1 MTTSTSTQQPTVA
14 QKILFN
20 ELCSVF
26 QEIKATYRA
35 TKHFVFNKFLRR
47 WRDEMVKENVED
59 GFVEYR
65 TDDTFYPALRLFV
78 PSKDVKVRE
87 FRIKEAKLNQLVCNS
102 IAAMPLN
109 PVPTNYDLLVEKLVN
124 MSSDRFPVNTA
135 KLTIWEVNEFLDGIK
150 YPNSVD
156 IQEEAMDKLCRQC
169 TPNELR
175 FIFHIILGN
184 IERYI
189 DMSAHTLMRTFH
201 AEADNLW
208 KEGDSLQLICE
219 KFADPETVNSMNLTG
234 HLLCKPFRPML
245 LKRLN
250 YNKYCLAKIIRYCQ
264 RPFYL
269 ETKYDGEHLIVH
281 KYEKINYKYFTRNG
295 VDYTNKL
302 GRHYELLFSKRIHK
316 YFREEIVDCVLDC
329 ELLIWDNNLN
339 CFVGKNRRASDGN
352 VYDPK
357 YMDDDFFE
365 NNKTFERSIAVFDIL
380 YLNGKCLITEKL
392 TLSERVELLEN
403 IFVEEDLSTIFI
415 STKKLINKAED
426 FVNYYKNAMS
436 QNEEGIVVKSLNS
449 LYRPGSRA
457 EKNGWF
463 KIKPDYGIQ
472 SVLDL
477 AVVGVRIEAGHD
489 RNRLKSFLVAAK
501 SCNKN
506 GKEATTSDGK
516 FKFKMIAGITSRLK
530 ALDFQRLR
538 STIGNTSELLF
549 KRPEWIE
556 DFDET
561 SKNADSYRFVFYEKI
576 QVVEVRASGL
586 INGKLQFPAIVGV
599 RHDKIFEEVDSVVD
613 VANFDERLRSR
624 PMIDEDDEHEAN
636 IILNKKRKMQQINL
650 KPSIK
655 LINSRETEKLRREE
669 FQICNKLENVKVC
682 VLNANEGYTTQQLQK
697 ILIELGAI
705 PIANPTNNTAFLVAM
720 NPKTLNCIAH
730 VKADKCHIVHGNWL
744 LKCKEENKLIPWKP
758 SDLIHFC
765 STSKFNLFSTC
776 EENLI
781 EMRENTNNKISEEQQ
796 QKSNLK
802 RKKELCSTS
811 NIVPKKN
818 LKDKAFERERDE
830 SEENERFYEQ
840 LAREAEEV
848 EIEIRNQVENQ
859 LNSEDCQPVEKG
871 NLFADYVFYLHNS
884 LQPQQKTKIQK
895 LIEMQN
901 GRIVNELN
909 SSITHVVLDKL

>member
-1 MTTSTSTQQPTVA
+1 
-14 QKILFN
+14 
-20 ELCSVF
+20 
-26 QEIKATYRA
+26 
-35 TKHFVFNKFLRR
+35 
-47 WRDEMVKENVED
+47 
-59 GFVEYR
+59 
-65 TDDTFYPALRLFV
+65 
-78 PSKDVKVRE
+78 
-87 FRIKEAKLNQLVCNS
+87 
-102 IAAMPLN
+102 
-109 PVPTNYDLLVEKLVN
+109 
-124 MSSDRFPVNTA
+124 
-135 KLTIWEVNEFLDGIK
+135 
-150 YPNSVD
+150 
-156 IQEEAMDKLCRQC
+156 
-169 TPNELR
+169 
-175 FIFHIILGN
+175 
-184 IERYI
+184 
-189 DMSAHTLMRTFH
+189 
-201 AEADNLW
+201 
-208 KEGDSLQLICE
+208 
-219 KFADPETVNSMNLTG
+219 
-234 HLLCKPFRPML
+234 
-245 LKRLN
+245 
-250 YNKYCLAKIIRYCQ
+250 
-264 RPFYL
+264 
-269 ETKYDGEHLIVH
+269 
-281 KYEKINYKYFTRNG
+281 
-295 VDYTNKL
+295 
-302 GRHYELLFSKRIHK
+302 
-316 YFREEIVDCVLDC
+316 
-329 ELLIWDNNLN
+329 
-339 CFVGKNRRASDGN
+339 
-352 VYDPK
+352 
-357 YMDDDFFE
+357 MDDDFFE
-365 NNKTFERSIAVFDIL
+365 NNKTFERSIVFDIL

-392 TLSERVELLEN
+392 TLSERVALLEN

-506 GKEATTSDGK
+506 GKEVTTSDGK

-556 DFDET
+556 EFDDT
-561 SKNADSYRFVFYEKI
+561 SKNADCYRFVFYEKI
-576 QVVEVRASGL
+576 QIVEVRASGL
-586 INGKLQFPAIVGV
+586 INGKLQFLAIVGV

-655 LINSRETEKLRREE
+655 LINSRETEKLRSEE
-669 FQICNKLENVKVC
+669 FQICNELENVKVC

-744 LKCKEENKLIPWKP
+744 LKCKEENKLIPWKS

-765 STSKFNLFSTC
+765 STSKFNLFSIS

-781 EMRENTNNKISEEQQ
+781 EMRQNNNKILNEEQQ
-796 QKSNLK
+796 QQQKLNLK
-802 RKKELCSTS
+802 RKQIEVCSS
-811 NIVPKKN
+811 NIAPKRNVIGKE
-818 LKDKAFERERDE
+818 FEEERDE
-830 SEENERFYEQ
+830 TLENERFYEQ

-859 LNSEDCQPVEKG
+859 LNSDDCQPVEKG

-884 LQPQQKTKIQK
+884 LQPQQRLKIQK

-901 GRIVNELN
+901 GRIVNELD